1 MRNVFADAQDYAD
14 ENAVKDE
21 YSWAA
26 EIIEVEGGWMVF
38 ESADDAETWKN
49 QQ

>member
-1 MRNVFADAQDYAD
+1 MKTVFADAQDYAD
-14 ENAVKDE
+14 KNAVKDE

-26 EIIEVEGGWMVF
+26 EIIVVEGGWKVF
-38 ESADDAETWKN
+38 ESPEDAETWKN